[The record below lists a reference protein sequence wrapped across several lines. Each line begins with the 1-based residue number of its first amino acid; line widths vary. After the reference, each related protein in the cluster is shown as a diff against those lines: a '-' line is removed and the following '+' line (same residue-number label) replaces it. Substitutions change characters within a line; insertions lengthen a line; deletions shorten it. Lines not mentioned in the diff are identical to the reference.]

1 MYTTEELHIK
11 IILKNH
17 TQSSQFKIL
26 PLIRIFGLVMLS
38 DKKKNIYLVLIISVS
53 VIAIS
58 MSFYFY
64 QVFFSPNV
72 LIDSDTSYTLK
83 IPSNSTF
90 KTVSDQLYKDRV
102 INDMLSFSFV
112 SKVLDYQGSV
122 KPGLYVI
129 KPRQTNLQL
138 VKQLRSGIQ
147 TPIRVTFNNVRTKE
161 DLAEKITANMEID
174 KSQFLSL
181 LQDSVYIRKYNFN
194 EETVMSMF
202 VPNTYEVWWNTSAET
217 LFDRMYKEY
226 QSFWTENRK
235 QKAAE
240 LGLSQ
245 QEVSTLASIVQAE
258 SQQKADERPI
268 IAGLYMNRLRMGMPL
283 QADPTL
289 VFAVGDFE
297 IKRVLNVH
305 KEIESPYNTYKNL
318 GLPPGP
324 INLPD
329 IKSLDAVLNAENH
342 SYLYMCAKDDFSGYH
357 AFATN
362 LAQHNANARRYQ
374 TALNA
379 AKIF

>member
-1 MYTTEELHIK
+1 
-11 IILKNH
+11 
-17 TQSSQFKIL
+17 
-26 PLIRIFGLVMLS
+26 MLS

-72 LIDSDTSYTLK
+72 LIDSDQSYTLK

-90 KTVSDQLYKDRV
+90 KTVSDKLYEDRV
-102 INDMLSFSFV
+102 INDVLSFSFV
-112 SKVLDYQGSV
+112 AKVLDYQEAV

-129 KPRQTNLQL
+129 KPKMTNLQL
-138 VKQLRSGIQ
+138 VRQLRSGNQ
-147 TPIRVTFNNVRTKE
+147 SPIRITFNNVRTKE
-161 DLAEKITANMEID
+161 DLAEKITTNLEID
-174 KSQFLSL
+174 QSQFLAL
-181 LQDSVYIRKYNFN
+181 LQDSVFIRKYDFN

-202 VPNTYEVWWNTSAET
+202 IPNTYEVWWNTGAEA

-245 QEVSTLASIVQAE
+245 KEVSTLASIVQAE
-258 SQQKADERPI
+258 SQKSDERPK
-268 IAGLYMNRLRMGMPL
+268 IAGVYLNRLKLGMPL

-289 VFAVGDFE
+289 VFALGDFSL
-297 IKRVLNVH
+297 KRILNIH
-305 KEIESPYNTYKNL
+305 KETESPYNTYKYA

-329 IKSLDAVLNAENH
+329 INSLDAVLNSENH
-342 SYLYMCAKDDFSGYH
+342 KFLYFCAKEDFSGYH
-357 AFATN
+357 SFATN

-374 TALNA
+374 AALNA
-379 AKIF
+379 AKIY

>member
-1 MYTTEELHIK
+1 
-11 IILKNH
+11 
-17 TQSSQFKIL
+17 
-26 PLIRIFGLVMLS
+26 MLS

-72 LIDSDTSYTLK
+72 LIDSDQSYTLK

-90 KTVSDQLYKDRV
+90 KTVADKLYEDRV
-102 INDMLSFSFV
+102 INDVLSFSFV
-112 SKVLDYQGSV
+112 AKVLDYQEAV

-129 KPRQTNLQL
+129 KPKMTNLQL
-138 VKQLRSGIQ
+138 VRQLRSGNQ
-147 TPIRVTFNNVRTKE
+147 SPIRITFNNVRTKE
-161 DLAEKITANMEID
+161 DLAEKITTNLEID
-174 KSQFLSL
+174 QSQFLAL
-181 LQDSVYIRKYNFN
+181 LQDSVFIRKYDFN

-202 VPNTYEVWWNTSAET
+202 IPNTYEVWWNTGAEA

-235 QKAAE
+235 QKAVE

-245 QEVSTLASIVQAE
+245 KEVSTLASIVQAE
-258 SQQKADERPI
+258 SQKSDERPK
-268 IAGLYMNRLRMGMPL
+268 IAGVYLNRLKLGMPL

-289 VFAVGDFE
+289 VFALGDFSL
-297 IKRVLNVH
+297 KRILNIH
-305 KEIESPYNTYKNL
+305 KETESPYNTYKYA

-329 IKSLDAVLNAENH
+329 INSLDAVLNSENH
-342 SYLYMCAKDDFSGYH
+342 NFLYFCAKEDFSGYH
-357 AFATN
+357 SFATN

-374 TALNA
+374 AALNA
-379 AKIF
+379 AKIY